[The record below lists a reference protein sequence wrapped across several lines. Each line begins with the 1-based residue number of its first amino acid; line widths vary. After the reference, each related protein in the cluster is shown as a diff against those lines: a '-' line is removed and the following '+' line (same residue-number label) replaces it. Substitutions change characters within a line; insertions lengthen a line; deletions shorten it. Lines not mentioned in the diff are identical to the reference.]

1 MFSDLNGEKFFW
13 TFHQMELQKNKSW
26 RKSLELKKY
35 LRDKLINYM
44 LNGKTMIIL
53 LILGL

>member
-13 TFHQMELQKNKSW
+13 TFHQMELQKNKSR